1 MKFIVDECTGP
12 TVAKWLKERFEVFSV
27 YDESP
32 GIDDE
37 SIINK
42 AYEENYVL
50 ITNDKDFGELVFRR
64 RKSHNGVLLLRLDD
78 ESVNNKIKILGMVLD
93 SYLDRLIGNFIVA
106 TEKNVRIV
114 ERN

>member
-1 MKFIVDECTGP
+1 MRFIVDECTGP
-12 TVAKWLKERFEVFSV
+12 TVAKWLKERFEVFSI

-37 SIINK
+37 SIIKK
-42 AYEENYVL
+42 AYEENYIL

-64 RKSHNGVLLLRLDD
+64 GKSHNGVLLLRLED
-78 ESVNNKIKILGMVLD
+78 EGVSNKIKIIKMVLD
-93 SYLDRLIGNFIVA
+93 SYSDRLIGNFVVA

>member
-32 GIDDE
+32 GMDDN
-37 SIINK
+37 SIIKK
-42 AYEENYVL
+42 AYEENFIL

-64 RKSHNGVLLLRLDD
+64 GKSHNGVLLLRLED
-78 ESVNNKIKILGMVLD
+78 ERVSNKIRIIRMVLG
-93 SYLDRLIGNFIVA
+93 SYSDRLVGNFIVA
-106 TEKNVRIV
+106 TEKNIRIV
-114 ERN
+114 EKS